1 MNHFTAAGG
10 MTDMHRSLYAQ
21 VLDHGRDVVGTVV
34 HIVPVPDLA
43 GAPEATPVVGND
55 PLPFPGR
62 TAFESPPWPPNDFR
76 FKVNFKVDGFCGG
89 YMRIGE
95 LAKISGL
102 AASRIR
108 FYEASGLIQSVARKS
123 NGYRDYA
130 PGTEA
135 VLEIIKGAQA
145 AGFSLEEIRQLMPR
159 SAGGWQHDEL
169 LSGLK
174 HKVEEIEV
182 LQQRLAQNKAQLLNV
197 IKGIEGR
204 PEGMACAE
212 NAQLL
217 INRLR
222 EGAAPASSK
231 RKSAR
236 QASRA

>member
-1 MNHFTAAGG
+1 
-10 MTDMHRSLYAQ
+10 MTLGLKSTLRSM
-21 VLDHGRDVVGTVV
+21 V
-34 HIVPVPDLA
+34 
-43 GAPEATPVVGND
+43 
-55 PLPFPGR
+55 
-62 TAFESPPWPPNDFR
+62 
-76 FKVNFKVDGFCGG
+76 FCGW

-108 FYEASGLIQSVARKS
+108 FYEASGLIQSVERKS
-123 NGYRDYA
+123 NGYRDYT

-197 IKGIEGR
+197 IKGIEGK

-212 NAQLL
+212 NAQML

-222 EGAAPASSK
+222 EEGGAPASSTK
-231 RKSAR
+231 KSAR
-236 QASRA
+236 RAPRA

>member
-1 MNHFTAAGG
+1 
-10 MTDMHRSLYAQ
+10 
-21 VLDHGRDVVGTVV
+21 
-34 HIVPVPDLA
+34 
-43 GAPEATPVVGND
+43 
-55 PLPFPGR
+55 
-62 TAFESPPWPPNDFR
+62 
-76 FKVNFKVDGFCGG
+76 
-89 YMRIGE
+89 MRIGE

-108 FYEASGLIQSVARKS
+108 FYEASGLIQSVERKS

-197 IKGIEGR
+197 IKGIEGK

-212 NAQLL
+212 NAQML

-222 EGAAPASSK
+222 EEGGAPASST
-231 RKSAR
+231 RKAPAGPRGPDRRTRVSVRQSGWRAALAHRVRSGTRVRIRTSAFSP
-236 QASRA
+236 A